1 MMIGGIYKKG
11 QGYWT
16 RLMTAIA
23 LGLIVLLGVVWMW
36 DLLATVRVGFAQTV
50 YVQAGAAVVVIAVF
64 GWLGYYLVGLKPKVV
79 DFMIATEGEMKKV
92 SWSDRKELIGSTK
105 VVIFFTALMATL
117 LFMVDMIFM
126 TFFNTIGVLRGASPM
141 EVFFGK

>member
-1 MMIGGIYKKG
+1 MAAGIYKKG

-16 RLMTAIA
+16 RLMSAIA

-50 YVQAGAAVVVIAVF
+50 YVQAAATVVVIAVF

-92 SWSDRKELIGSTK
+92 NWSSRREILGSTW
-105 VVIFFTALMATL
+105 VVIGF
-117 LFMVDMIFM
+117 
-126 TFFNTIGVLRGASPM
+126 TFFIAIYCFSFDLIFEQIMKAMGVLDSA
-141 EVFFGK
+141 

>member
-1 MMIGGIYKKG
+1 MAVGIYKKG

-50 YVQAGAAVVVIAVF
+50 YVQAAAAVVVIAVS
-64 GWLGYYLVGLKPKVV
+64 GWFGYYLIGLKPKVV

-92 SWSDRKELIGSTK
+92 NWSSRREILGSTW
-105 VVIFFTALMATL
+105 VVIGLT
-117 LFMVDMIFM
+117 IFIAIFCFSFDFIFQNIM
-126 TFFNTIGVLRGASPM
+126 KWIDVLDS
-141 EVFFGK
+141 V

>member
-1 MMIGGIYKKG
+1 MAAGIYKKG

-50 YVQAGAAVVVIAVF
+50 YVQAAVTVVVIAVS
-64 GWLGYYLVGLKPKVV
+64 GWFGYYLVGLKPKVV

-92 SWSDRKELIGSTK
+92 NWSSRREILGSTW
-105 VVIFFTALMATL
+105 VVIGFTFFIAIYCFTFDL
-117 LFMVDMIFM
+117 LFKQVM
-126 TFFNTIGVLRGASPM
+126 TWIDVLESAG
-141 EVFFGK
+141 

>member
-1 MMIGGIYKKG
+1 MATGIYKKG

-16 RLMTAIA
+16 RLMSAIA

-36 DLLATVRVGFAQTV
+36 DLLATVRVGFAETV

-92 SWSDRKELIGSTK
+92 NWSSKKEIRGSTI
-105 VVIFFTALMATL
+105 VVIVFTFVVAVIIAIVDIMYAR
-117 LFMVDMIFM
+117 LFQLVD
-126 TFFNTIGVLRGASPM
+126 VL
-141 EVFFGK
+141 ET